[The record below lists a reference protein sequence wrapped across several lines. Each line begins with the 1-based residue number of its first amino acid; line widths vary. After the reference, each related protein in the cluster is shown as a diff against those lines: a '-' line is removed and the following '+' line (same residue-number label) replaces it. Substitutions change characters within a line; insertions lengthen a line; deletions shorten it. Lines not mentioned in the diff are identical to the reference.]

1 MVATLF
7 VIAFVIVLVSG
18 LEMPADLFKDDKD
31 K

>member
-18 LEMPADLFKDDKD
+18 MEMSKDLFKDDED

>member
-18 LEMPADLFKDDKD
+18 MEMSNDIFKDKD
-31 K
+31 E

>member
-18 LEMPADLFKDDKD
+18 LEMSADLFKDDKD
-31 K
+31 E

>member
-7 VIAFVIVLVSG
+7 VIAFVIILVSAM
-18 LEMPADLFKDDKD
+18 EMSNDLFKDDED

>member
-18 LEMPADLFKDDKD
+18 MEMSKDVFRDKD
-31 K
+31 E

>member
-18 LEMPADLFKDDKD
+18 MEMSKDIFKDGEDK
-31 K
+31 